1 MFDFIRIFCKS
12 DFSVDTLARRHHAGV
27 THYESGEERCF
38 FKVDHLKCRAN
49 YDPESGC
56 TILRI
61 EGSGH
66 RHYTRRSYDDFPVS
80 SIAPAL
86 KKMCANCGA
95 NIDGENWITY
105 IEIGVNLKMN
115 NDPDDYFSMFKMYNG
130 QPFTVMRTLDAENRP
145 HGIELKLSNKYF
157 KIKIYNKTLYA
168 RDVEKLSPPDNIL
181 RVEVAFYSAA
191 IRKMGL
197 PHNLDG
203 LMDREQ
209 FRMYVDKFKEI
220 IRGIRKADYTPDTS
234 KLKGLI
240 LRDYFFMHPAADAY
254 ARYLERI
261 KGDKKRL
268 RAERVK
274 YERLDE
280 LLNDAPSL
288 KKEFTEK
295 FEAKIACLLKPRR
308 PKPKER
314 TIPYKDTISSIRP
327 KRLRAEKKV
336 SISDV
341 R

>member
-86 KKMCANCGA
+86 KKMCADCGA

-181 RVEVAFYSAA
+181 RVEVAF
-191 IRKMGL
+191 
-197 PHNLDG
+197 
-203 LMDREQ
+203 
-209 FRMYVDKFKEI
+209 
-220 IRGIRKADYTPDTS
+220 
-234 KLKGLI
+234 
-240 LRDYFFMHPAADAY
+240 
-254 ARYLERI
+254 
-261 KGDKKRL
+261 
-268 RAERVK
+268 
-274 YERLDE
+274 
-280 LLNDAPSL
+280 
-288 KKEFTEK
+288 
-295 FEAKIACLLKPRR
+295 
-308 PKPKER
+308 
-314 TIPYKDTISSIRP
+314 
-327 KRLRAEKKV
+327 
-336 SISDV
+336 
-341 R
+341 